1 MSHPKRASAR
11 QPRPLPRGDS
21 LCTPGAAGA
30 RRSVERRAG
39 APLLFLHQL
48 PRWLLPAVLAAL
60 LVTGLAVHG
69 VVGAV
74 ALCGVA
80 AVLGLL
86 AFVSWPQATAPGRV
100 GRAVAICCVL
110 AVAAWQATR

>member
-1 MSHPKRASAR
+1 MSHPKRAAAR

-21 LCTPGAAGA
+21 LFTPGASGT
-30 RRSVERRAG
+30 RRSVERRAA
-39 APLLFLHQL
+39 APLLLVHQL
-48 PRWLLPAVLAAL
+48 PRWLLPAVLTTL
-60 LVTGLAVHG
+60 LVTGLAVRG
-69 VVGAV
+69 IAGAV

-86 AFVSWPQATAPGRV
+86 AFVSWPRSTAGGRA